1 MPWGAAIGAVAG
13 IAGSAISASSS
24 SGQAAD
30 TGAAERE
37 ALNMQ
42 KSNLTNTEGLEGN
55 TVAAGQNALTA
66 ITDLSGANGQTAEA
80 DSAGLFQASPGYQYE
95 LQQGQKAVDNSAS
108 ARGLGVSGAEIKGS
122 EANAEGLA
130 STDYNNF
137 YNRLAG
143 IAGTGQTAIQTVANA
158 GANAAN
164 QNGQTVASG
173 QNQLNQISSGQ
184 ASGISTELNS
194 LGNNSAVLNALN
206 SYGSTTSPG
215 TASVVNNFDASDA
228 ADILAG

>member
-1 MPWGAAIGAVAG
+1 MPWGAAIGAVG
-13 IAGSAISASSS
+13 SIAGGLLSSS
-24 SGQAAD
+24 SSSSQAAD

-55 TVAAGQNALTA
+55 TITVGQNALA
-66 ITDLSGANGQTAEA
+66 DITDLSGAGGQAAEQA
-80 DSAGLFQASPGYQYE
+80 SAGLFQASPGYQYA
-95 LQQGQKAVDNSAS
+95 LSQGQKAVDNSAA
-108 ARGLGVSGAEIKGS
+108 ARGLGTSGAEIKGAT
-122 EANAEGLA
+122 ANAEGLA

-143 IAGTGQTAIQTVANA
+143 IAGTGETAIQTVANA

-173 QNQLNQISSGQ
+173 QNQLNQISSNQ
-184 ASGISTELNS
+184 ASGIATGINNFA
-194 LGNNSAVLNALN
+194 NNSAVQNALN